1 MLVGVEVGK
10 LWFRWW
16 ALLGVLVLCS
26 PARSADHREA
36 PILSAGPLAA
46 VDINDLYV
54 FRSPEKP
61 DSVVFVLTVNS
72 GAGQTAQ
79 AAFRHQAK
87 YNLLIDKN
95 GDAKEDARIL
105 FDFGAPNADGQ
116 QTLKVRSVGLRGM
129 RGQGR
134 TGEDFVVKRDT
145 RVHAGLFDDPF
156 FFDRAG
162 FVGENGRSLCDG
174 AAADSFLRKDVA
186 AIVLEM
192 PLARLGTDRFGV
204 WARTKALGNQV
215 DRMGF
220 AGINTLLVPEAARN
234 AFNRGKPKND
244 TVIFFD
250 LIFEALTG
258 IGSDPADALALAG
271 FYLPDILTID
281 LGGAPVYPNGR
292 RLDDDVI
299 DFTLPFLGGDPPRVT
314 DCVDAN
320 DKPFRATFPYL
331 ATATG
336 LGVPCV
342 DEDADGFPI
351 LFPAECN
358 PGGVPIDCND
368 NRDVAYPGA
377 PESCDTRDD
386 DCDGSLV
393 DEFLNT
399 DSDPAP
405 DCVDIDDDN
414 DGVFDG
420 QDCEPTDPT
429 ISPNAN
435 ELCGTGIDE
444 DCDTLIDE
452 PGCLAP

>member
-1 MLVGVEVGK
+1 MGIRVRKSWSCWRVFL
-10 LWFRWW
+10 
-16 ALLGVLVLCS
+16 ALLVVGT
-26 PARSADHREA
+26 PAGAADHREA
-36 PILSAGPLAA
+36 PLLSAGPLAA

-54 FRSPEKP
+54 FPSPENP
-61 DSVVFVLTVNS
+61 DAVVFILTVNS
-72 GAGQTAQ
+72 GAGQTTQ

-87 YNLLIDKN
+87 HNLLIDKN

-105 FDFGAPNADGQ
+105 FDFAAPDADGR

-162 FVGENGRSLCDG
+162 FVGDDGRSLCD
-174 AAADSFLRKDVA
+174 AMAADSFARKDVA
-186 AIVLEM
+186 AIVVEM
-192 PLARLGTDRFGV
+192 PLSRLGTDRFGV

-215 DRMGF
+215 DRMGL
-220 AGINTLLVPEAARN
+220 AGINSLLVPEGARN

-250 LIFEALTG
+250 LIFDALTG
-258 IGSDPADALALAG
+258 IGSDPADAFAVAG
-271 FYLPDILTID
+271 FYLPDILTVD

-292 RLDDDVI
+292 RLEDDVI
-299 DFTLPFLGGDPPRVT
+299 DFTLPFLGGDPPPVT

-331 ATATG
+331 AVATG
-336 LGVPCV
+336 MGVPCL
-342 DEDADGFPI
+342 DGDADGFPV
-351 LFPAECN
+351 LVPADCD
-358 PGGVPIDCND
+358 PGGVPIDCDD

-377 PESCDTRDD
+377 PEACDTRDD

-414 DGVFDG
+414 DGSFDD
-420 QDCEPTDPT
+420 QDCAPTDPA
-429 ISPNAN
+429 ISPNAQ
-435 ELCGTGIDE
+435 ELCGTGVDE
-444 DCDTLIDE
+444 DCDTLVDE
-452 PGCLAP
+452 PGCLNP